1 MNEEIEGVDEDI
13 VDDAEDTEIEDVD
26 TTDPDDADTDVLD
39 EDEEKADEGEADFD
53 PDDLE
58 YDENGDII
66 IPEDKESKEIEKED
80 TSPKADEID
89 TPPAAEEKK
98 EDERD
103 ARIAE
108 LLAKLEEL
116 ESQSKDTLKK
126 LGIDKDDILEGLADL
141 AAEASD
147 TTTEEYLAKRREE
160 AEKEKQRKSAELA
173 QFEAVAAADLA
184 ILKENFPET
193 KAYGHIKDM
202 PSEVLKKFAD
212 YRNKG
217 IPAKEAYAAANV
229 DGIRAGVATSARKQ
243 AQSDAKAHLQSS
255 VPKGSR
261 DSGVRMTRST
271 LVEWRG
277 IFPGMTDKEIISLYK
292 KTASKD

>member
-13 VDDAEDTEIEDVD
+13 VEDAEDTEIEDID
-26 TTDPDDADTDVLD
+26 TTDPDEADTDVD
-39 EDEEKADEGEADFD
+39 DDEEKAEEGEGEFD

-66 IPEDKESKEIEKED
+66 IPDEESSEEIEKEE

-89 TPPAAEEKK
+89 TPPAAEEKP
-98 EDERD
+98 DERD

-108 LLAKLEEL
+108 LLAELEEL
-116 ESQSKDTLKK
+116 KSQSKDTLKK
-126 LGIDKDDILEGLADL
+126 LGIEKDDILEGLADL

-160 AEKEKQRKSAELA
+160 QEKERQRKTEELK

-202 PSEVLKKFAD
+202 PKEVLKKFAE

-229 DGIRAGVATSARKQ
+229 DGIRQDVATSAKKQ

-261 DSGVRMTRST
+261 NNGIRMSRST

-277 IFPGMTDKEIISLYK
+277 LFPGMSDKEIISLYK
-292 KTASKD
+292 KTASDN